1 MQNRFDASLKW
12 FYMPTVIHALY
23 INRLVSLK
31 ICNIVVKY
39 YLPFVAC
46 SVPFHQTLRDIN
58 SKLIKTKA
66 CKSLA
71 KFVSQH

>member
-1 MQNRFDASLKW
+1 MENGFDASLKW

-23 INRLVSLK
+23 INRLMPLK
-31 ICNIVVKY
+31 IYNIVIKY

-46 SVPFHQTLRDIN
+46 SVPFHQTLRNIN

-71 KFVSQH
+71 KLVSQH